1 MVSREHL
8 AVIRIGGGVA
18 RVGGVSVGS
27 AAIVEL
33 WSRLW
38 TGHGHRSR
46 GGTSNRC
53 RSGQGDSE
61 QGGEDNNQLHK
72 KKCYS
77 SNYRVFFPSLYL
89 LTYKLEHF
97 DKESGIFLM

>member
-18 RVGGVSVGS
+18 RVGGVRVGS
-27 AAIVEL
+27 TAIVEL

-38 TGHGHRSR
+38 TGHGHWSR

-61 QGGEDNNQLHK
+61 QGGEDNNKLHK
-72 KKCYS
+72 KRNVTHPITEFS
-77 SNYRVFFPSLYL
+77 ILVSLNL
-89 LTYKLEHF
+89 QA
-97 DKESGIFLM
+97 